1 MGSNYALKC
10 FAPVTY
16 TFSAPVRL
24 ALSAKRCQHALPTKR
39 LRLALP
45 TKRCQHAPPQ
55 SDSVSPS
62 PQSDANTPSTNN
74 SASMSSSLNL
84 KGNSVNQIPGL
95 VYFTMDVGSSKPFS
109 PPTPP
114 EVPQAPV
121 HFIHLFLEGD
131 FSENP
136 FGLSAQT
143 VRKLFD
149 LCVQEDLPCCDGVDF
164 VRQRGLEAVFRCD
177 MTEKHA
183 NDVIAAWDGRSL
195 FSVRGYGDAFPSC
208 KVRLCICGE
217 SHLSESEQ
225 EECNVQRSLQ

>member
-1 MGSNYALKC
+1 
-10 FAPVTY
+10 
-16 TFSAPVRL
+16 
-24 ALSAKRCQHALPTKR
+24 
-39 LRLALP
+39 
-45 TKRCQHAPPQ
+45 
-55 SDSVSPS
+55 
-62 PQSDANTPSTNN
+62 
-74 SASMSSSLNL
+74 
-84 KGNSVNQIPGL
+84 
-95 VYFTMDVGSSKPFS
+95 MDVGSSKPLS

-121 HFIHLFLEGD
+121 YFIHLFLEGD

-149 LCVQEDLPCCDGVDF
+149 LYVQEDLPYCDGADF
-164 VRQRGLEAVFRCD
+164 LRQRGLEAVFRCD

-183 NDVIAAWDGRSL
+183 NDVIATRDGCSL

-208 KVRLCICGE
+208 KVRLHICGE

-225 EECNVQRSLQ
+225 EECNVQRSLQQLFSLLPPSDHMSPRLRLTAQMTTPGVVSKSAKKS